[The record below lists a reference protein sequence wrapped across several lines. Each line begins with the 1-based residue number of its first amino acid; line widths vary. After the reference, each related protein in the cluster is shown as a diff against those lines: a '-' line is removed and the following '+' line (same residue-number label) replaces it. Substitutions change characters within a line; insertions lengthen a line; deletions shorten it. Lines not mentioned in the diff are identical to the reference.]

1 MSLRSPFSY
10 SSVSGTPAAFSSVHA
25 VKIPAMG
32 FCRAETHWAGK
43 MGFSMGPSMAR
54 ELYPKCIQSSGQN
67 VFLCLESGRASWSWS
82 GGKAEG
88 ARPWRSTPGQ
98 GPEKTEGEDDSV
110 LGTNW
115 FFSCSQD
122 LGSSSAPRWTCR
134 TGLPPPPLTRVSFII
149 LDVKRG
155 PVNKTTGVNQDFLGK
170 SGCPK
175 PPLPTGEMQRA
186 AQPSGD
192 LREDG
197 GGAGARGHQAHEVHV
212 LSGEGAG
219 A

>member
-1 MSLRSPFSY
+1 MGERLRERDPGDQLL
-10 SSVSGTPAAFSSVHA
+10 V
-25 VKIPAMG
+25 
-32 FCRAETHWAGK
+32 RAQRRLKGK
-43 MGFSMGPSMAR
+43 TI
-54 ELYPKCIQSSGQN
+54 L
-67 VFLCLESGRASWSWS
+67 FLDQL
-82 GGKAEG
+82 
-88 ARPWRSTPGQ
+88 
-98 GPEKTEGEDDSV
+98 V
-110 LGTNW
+110 
-115 FFSCSQD
+115 FFSCSQG